1 MGQHGPNLTTTTTYI
16 TTLVSGLLVVVVE
29 GSRAGC
35 VPGPGS
41 SVSWLLQLG
50 DAAPPRPGRMCAAPA
65 PPRAAGGSWGG
76 PGRRCGDNCCHQRP
90 SVCQRAP
97 GWPDTAPPPTP
108 SPPPPPPAPS
118 RCPTRPPGVELTELC
133 TRRRVAAVIPG
144 SRSSV
149 EYRPGTIC
157 QHLSSD
163 VPRLAVAPRA
173 APALL
178 LLPGHCAGEQRFRC
192 VRGEHHYQPPATS

>member
-1 MGQHGPNLTTTTTYI
+1 M
-16 TTLVSGLLVVVVE
+16 E
-29 GSRAGC
+29 GSRAVC

-97 GWPDTAPPPTP
+97 GWPDTAPPPPPSPPPP
-108 SPPPPPPAPS
+108 SPPPPPAPC
-118 RCPTRPPGVELTELC
+118 RCPTRPLLPSWPSS
-133 TRRRVAAVIPG
+133 AAGAVLP
-144 SRSSV
+144 
-149 EYRPGTIC
+149 
-157 QHLSSD
+157 LSPREDGGAVWRGPYVSD
-163 VPRLAVAPRA
+163 VLAAVAPRA

-178 LLPGHCAGEQRFRC
+178 LLPGHWAGEQRFRC
-192 VRGEHHYQPPATS
+192 VRGEHHQPPADTSSTTYTASAETRA